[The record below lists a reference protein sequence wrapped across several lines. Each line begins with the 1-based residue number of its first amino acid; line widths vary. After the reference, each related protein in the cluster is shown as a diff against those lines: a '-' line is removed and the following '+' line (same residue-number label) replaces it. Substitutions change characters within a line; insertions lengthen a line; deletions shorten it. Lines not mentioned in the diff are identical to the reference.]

1 LFSLVEYLAEHPP
14 VGSQNRLSR
23 DTPHWPYTV
32 HIMASFGMMNEA
44 YFVGKKVLIDW
55 VNNFLEINVEK
66 VEQMANGAIYCNLWD
81 AIHPGTIPMSR
92 VDFTVQYEYDFTKNW
107 KLMQNGFQKAGID
120 KMIPVQ
126 RLIKGRYQDNLE
138 FMQWMYKYARDTYNG
153 DPDDPSYDAIGRRSK
168 SKGGREY
175 TGSSKAGT
183 RRPNRGSRPTSA
195 ASRGST
201 NTNNRARGNRQRGG
215 GNGGG
220 SRVNEQEL
228 QQLRDEHR
236 RLEESV
242 GELQNK
248 CEAMQGQHDEIE
260 KIAKDIE
267 NERDFYFNKV
277 VAIENTLKREV
288 DQDTPLLKAIYEI
301 LYQTEDD
308 MRSASAGPAP
318 QAGDQHSALQQ
329 QQQEEEE
336 DVGM

>member
-1 LFSLVEYLAEHPP
+1 
-14 VGSQNRLSR
+14 
-23 DTPHWPYTV
+23 
-32 HIMASFGMMNEA
+32 MMNEA

-55 VNNFLEINVEK
+55 VNNFLEINIEK

-92 VDFTVQYEYDFTKNW
+92 VDFTVKHEYDFTKNW
-107 KLMQNGFQKAGID
+107 KLMQNGFQKAGI
-120 KMIPVQ
+120 KKVIPVQ
-126 RLIKGRYQDNLE
+126 RLIKARYQDNLE

-153 DPDDPSYDAIGRRSK
+153 DPDDPTYDAIGRRSK
-168 SKGGREY
+168 SKGGRDY
-175 TGSSKAGT
+175 TGSTAKSGN

-195 ASRGST
+195 ASRALGRSTASNT
-201 NTNNRARGNRQRGG
+201 NTNRVRGGRQR

-220 SRVNEQEL
+220 SGGNGGSGGSRVSDEEVQR
-228 QQLRDEHR
+228 LRDENR

-242 GELQNK
+242 GELQDK

-277 VAIENTLKREV
+277 VAIENKLKQEP
-288 DQDTPLLKAIYEI
+288 DQDTPLLKAIYDI

-308 MRSASAGPAP
+308 MRSPSAGPSQ
-318 QAGDQHSALQQ
+318 QAGDMHSMTG
-329 QQQEEEE
+329 EEE
-336 DVGM
+336 VGM

>member
-1 LFSLVEYLAEHPP
+1 
-14 VGSQNRLSR
+14 
-23 DTPHWPYTV
+23 
-32 HIMASFGMMNEA
+32 MASFGMMNEA

-55 VNNFLEINVEK
+55 VNNFLEINIEK

-92 VDFTVQYEYDFTKNW
+92 VDFTVKHSYDFTKNW
-107 KLMQNGFQKAGID
+107 KLMQNGFQKAGIE

-126 RLIKGRYQDNLE
+126 RLIKARYQDNLE

-175 TGSSKAGT
+175 TGSTKAGG

-195 ASRGST
+195 ANRGMGRNTAST
-201 NTNNRARGNRQRGG
+201 INTNNRVRGNRQRGSGNAG
-215 GNGGG
+215 GGAGG

-228 QQLRDEHR
+228 QQLRDENR

-242 GELQNK
+242 GELQGK
-248 CEAMQGQHDEIE
+248 CEAMQGQHDELE

-277 VAIENTLKREV
+277 VAIENKLKQEP
-288 DQDTPLLKAIYEI
+288 DQETPLLKAIYEI

-308 MRSASAGPAP
+308 MRSASAGPPP
-318 QAGDQHSALQQ
+318 QAGDQHSVQQ
-329 QQQEEEE
+329 REEEE